1 MTDRPDDES
10 TLHPSRRRFLGG
22 MAALGAGVTL
32 SSYVTAGEKP
42 PAAAEKHLTG
52 AALDP
57 ARQRQDGRGD
67 LRGKPQFQQ
76 PVRQFSRR

>member
-22 MAALGAGVTL
+22 MAALGAGATL

-42 PAAAEKHLTG
+42 PAPAEKHLTG
-52 AALDP
+52 AALDK
-57 ARQRQDGRGD
+57 A
-67 LRGKPQFQQ
+67 LRDNVKTVVVIYAENRSFNNL
-76 PVRQFSRR
+76 F